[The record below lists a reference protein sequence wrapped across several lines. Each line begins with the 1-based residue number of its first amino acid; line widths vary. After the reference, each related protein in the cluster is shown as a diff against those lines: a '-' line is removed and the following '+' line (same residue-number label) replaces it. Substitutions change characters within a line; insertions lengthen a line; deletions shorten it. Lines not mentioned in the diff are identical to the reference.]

1 MDVADPERI
10 WFEQALSER
19 ASDLHIDPTGDEY
32 ILRIRSRGALHEIGR
47 LPKREGE
54 VLVQRLKVIAR
65 LNIAERRLPQD
76 GQLTY
81 EAGSG
86 KTHQVRIA
94 TLPTVRGEKVTLRF
108 IYSIPVFDN
117 LLDLGMPEQDEKVV
131 RTWLASGSGMIVS
144 AGPTG
149 SGKTT
154 TIYALLSLIDRQ
166 AKSVYSIEDPVEV
179 NMPLVNQ
186 IDVNEE
192 IGLTFEMGLR
202 ALLRHD
208 PDIIVIGEIRDR
220 QTAEIAVR
228 AGLSGHLVL
237 STIHAYD
244 AIAGIVR
251 FFELG
256 IEAYLVTAALRGVI
270 GQQMGMTRC
279 PACHGDGE
287 GCSRCRGMGEVTRPQ
302 FDLYTPEA
310 DHLPYLLKR
319 DTEALREHLKQ
330 KEKVQSY

>member
-1 MDVADPERI
+1 MADPERY
-10 WFEQALSER
+10 WFEQALVER
-19 ASDLHIDPTGDEY
+19 ASDLHIDPLDNAY
-32 ILRIRSRGALHEIGR
+32 ILRMRTRGALHEIGR
-47 LPKREGE
+47 LSQREGDI
-54 VLVQRLKVIAR
+54 LVQRLKVIAR

-81 EAGSG
+81 IADSG
-86 KTHQVRIA
+86 QTHQVRIA
-94 TLPTVRGEKVTLRF
+94 TLPAVRGEKVTLRF

-117 LLDLGMPEQDEKVV
+117 LLDLGMGDQDEHIV
-131 RTWLASGSGMIVS
+131 RSWLASGSGMIIA

-166 AKSVYSIEDPVEV
+166 VKSVYSIEDPVEV
-179 NMPLVNQ
+179 HMPLVNQ
-186 IDVNEE
+186 INVNEE
-192 IGLTFEMGLR
+192 IGLTFEAGLR
-202 ALLRHD
+202 ALFRHD

-220 QTAEIAVR
+220 KTAEIAIR

-256 IEAYLVTAALRGVI
+256 IEPYLVTAALRGVI
-270 GQQMGMTRC
+270 GQQMGKTRC
-279 PACHGDGE
+279 PVCYGDGE
-287 GCSRCRGMGEVTRPQ
+287 GCHRCRGTGEVIRPQ
-302 FDLYTPEA
+302 FHLYKPDAT
-310 DHLPYLLKR
+310 HVSYLIKR
-319 DTEALREHLKQ
+319 DTEGLRDHIKH
-330 KEKVQSY
+330 KDNVPSS